1 MPPANAVTDA
11 ITWFALAL
19 TGVSS
24 TTDKITLA
32 FSGSGLTV
40 GNIAFGNGTD
50 TALNCYTRTSSSA
63 FPQRIAAS
71 APYAINTR
79 YFVAGS
85 RTTAQS
91 YPDMYLDGVLSNGTG
106 YSPGA
111 GNLAAS
117 VTNVSMNNGSAALT
131 GVTYCGGL
139 FNRTLSAYEH
149 LLLARNPWQ
158 IFERADRPIF
168 YSLPSIGVGVTV
180 DVPAAGIAIA
190 ASAPMVSG
198 GASIA
203 PPAAGIAISGFAPKV
218 SGGASVKPPAV
229 TVTVSAHAPAV
240 SVGASVAVPAATIT
254 IQAYSPTVGGGV
266 TVSVPSAAVTVTP
279 NAPAVSAG
287 KSIAVPAAA
296 ITVTPHA
303 PGVSAGKRVD
313 VPVASVTVQAH
324 APSVSASSGIS
335 VPVATIAVQAHAPA
349 VSTGASVAV
358 PASVVS
364 ILAHS
369 PAIVTAGG
377 RTLTDQDRADIEAI
391 VLEQLTSAPVLAAI
405 AAAVMGEINAGSIL
419 TSTEQTRLL
428 ELHRIHGLEAG
439 VDLVVTETSRT
450 AGAIAQGIDTSGG
463 TTTVSRS

>member
-50 TALNCYTRTSSSA
+50 TALNCYARTSSSA

-106 YSPGA
+106 YSPGT

-158 IFERADRPIF
+158 LFERADKPVF
-168 YSLPSIGVGVTV
+168 YSLPSGGATVSASVGNAVAAGAT
-180 DVPAAGIAIA
+180 ANISAGTTINAGIANAVA
-190 ASAPMVSG
+190 AGATANISAGTTINASVG
-198 GASIA
+198 NAVAEGAQASITSGTTLDCTVGNA
-203 PPAAGIAISGFAPKV
+203 VAAGAQ
-218 SGGASVKPPAV
+218 
-229 TVTVSAHAPAV
+229 
-240 SVGASVAVPAATIT
+240 ATI
-254 IQAYSPTVGGGV
+254 
-266 TVSVPSAAVTVTP
+266 
-279 NAPAVSAG
+279 SAG
-287 KSIAVPAAA
+287 
-296 ITVTPHA
+296 TT
-303 PGVSAGKRVD
+303 
-313 VPVASVTVQAH
+313 
-324 APSVSASSGIS
+324 
-335 VPVATIAVQAHAPA
+335 
-349 VSTGASVAV
+349 
-358 PASVVS
+358 
-364 ILAHS
+364 
-369 PAIVTAGG
+369 
-377 RTLTDQDRADIEAI
+377 
-391 VLEQLTSAPVLAAI
+391 
-405 AAAVMGEINAGSIL
+405 INAGVGNAVAAGVQASI
-419 TSTEQTRLL
+419 TTGFTL
-428 ELHRIHGLEAG
+428 ECTVGNAVAAGVQAGISIGSGTVTIACAVGNAVAAG
-439 VDLVVTETSRT
+439 VDVDIWSADPLLPRSRRIGGEILQAADDDVVARAPSRR
-450 AGAIAQGIDTSGG
+450 IGG
-463 TTTVSRS
+463 SVLRKPA

>member
-1 MPPANAVTDA
+1 MSILARPPSYPVRLAKGNPLTRGLQIAVAVMGGHPYVVTPRFAAPMLRVGSALVGGARGPNTGQGMYLGSAGDRFDFAGMPPANAVTDA

-50 TALNCYTRTSSSA
+50 TALNCYARTSSSA

-106 YSPGA
+106 YSPGT

-158 IFERADRPIF
+158 IFERADKPVF
-168 YSLPSIGVGVTV
+168 YSLPSGGATVSASVGNAVAAGAT
-180 DVPAAGIAIA
+180 ANISAGTTINAGIANAVA
-190 ASAPMVSG
+190 AGATANISAGTTINASVG
-198 GASIA
+198 NAVAEGAQASITSGTTLDCTVGNA
-203 PPAAGIAISGFAPKV
+203 VAAGAQ
-218 SGGASVKPPAV
+218 
-229 TVTVSAHAPAV
+229 
-240 SVGASVAVPAATIT
+240 ATI
-254 IQAYSPTVGGGV
+254 
-266 TVSVPSAAVTVTP
+266 
-279 NAPAVSAG
+279 SAG
-287 KSIAVPAAA
+287 
-296 ITVTPHA
+296 TT
-303 PGVSAGKRVD
+303 
-313 VPVASVTVQAH
+313 
-324 APSVSASSGIS
+324 
-335 VPVATIAVQAHAPA
+335 
-349 VSTGASVAV
+349 
-358 PASVVS
+358 
-364 ILAHS
+364 
-369 PAIVTAGG
+369 
-377 RTLTDQDRADIEAI
+377 
-391 VLEQLTSAPVLAAI
+391 
-405 AAAVMGEINAGSIL
+405 INAGVGNAVAAGVQASI
-419 TSTEQTRLL
+419 TTGFTL
-428 ELHRIHGLEAG
+428 ECTVGNAVAAGVQAGISIGSGTVTIACAVGNAVAAG
-439 VDLVVTETSRT
+439 VDVDIWSADPLLPRSRRIGGEILQAADDDVVARAPSRR
-450 AGAIAQGIDTSGG
+450 IGG
-463 TTTVSRS
+463 SVLRKPA